1 MKKNIRQNL
10 GKGGR
15 RRSRLV
21 REKFSPE
28 EGIEKGDVGG
38 KYSGREG
45 EREGEEREKGMGF
58 SVWVRP

>member
-21 REKFSPE
+21 REQFAPE
-28 EGIEKGDVGG
+28 EGIEKGDAGG
-38 KYSGREG
+38 KDSGREG